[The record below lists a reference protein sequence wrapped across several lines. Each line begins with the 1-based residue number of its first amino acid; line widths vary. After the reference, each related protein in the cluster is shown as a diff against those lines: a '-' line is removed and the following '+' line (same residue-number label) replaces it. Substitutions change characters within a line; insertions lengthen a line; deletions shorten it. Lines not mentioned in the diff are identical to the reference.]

1 MVGLN
6 MRPLSITK
14 GKNMHRKT
22 AYIANNIAENKPAE
36 EVAPVEVVKPVVKPA
51 VKKVVKKKKAV
62 KAKR

>member
-1 MVGLN
+1 
-6 MRPLSITK
+6 
-14 GKNMHRKT
+14 MHRKT
-22 AYIANNIAENKPAE
+22 AYIANNVAENKPAE